1 LSGHFSKLKASRKES
16 RFVESHDPIIS
27 KRCNSHLSRF
37 VETFGSKVYLW
48 PMTKSKA
55 LAADSGRKKKEKK
68 RKTRKRAKQRKSP
81 ASQKISKPLV
91 AW

>member
-1 LSGHFSKLKASRKES
+1 LKASRKES

-55 LAADSGRKKKEKK
+55 LAADSGRRKKREKK
-68 RKTRKRAKQRKSP
+68 GKTEKEPSNANPQPPKR
-81 ASQKISKPLV
+81 LV
-91 AW
+91 SH